1 MPLQMRLPKF
11 GFSSRVNNFSKDLNI
26 KNINGIELIN
36 LNTLKEHKLISK
48 SVKKVKIFGNTE
60 INSKL
65 TVEGIQVTKGARKSI
80 ESAGG
85 KIIDPESVNKSDLT
99 NGDNS

>member
-1 MPLQMRLPKF
+1 MYKRQ
-11 GFSSRVNNFSKDLNI
+11 I
-26 KNINGIELIN
+26 Y
-36 LNTLKEHKLISK
+36 
-48 SVKKVKIFGNTE
+48 GNAK

-65 TVEGIQVTKGARKSI
+65 IVEGIQVTKGARKSI

-85 KIIDPESVNKSDLT
+85 KIIVQEDVNKSESS

>member
-1 MPLQMRLPKF
+1 M
-11 GFSSRVNNFSKDLNI
+11 V
-26 KNINGIELIN
+26 
-36 LNTLKEHKLISK
+36 KE
-48 SVKKVKIFGNTE
+48 KKVKIFGNTE

-85 KIIDPESVNKSDLT
+85 KIIDQESVNKSDIT